1 MHSQHMRIFKNYT
14 PSLGF
19 RVSFLAVL
27 FAAAA
32 WGTGSPARAAVIE
45 VTPANVEGNIADDD
59 TTTRNLQEIIDDS
72 GTESGDV
79 IQFASGTYSDVGELL
94 VTKPLTFRK
103 DPEASGD
110 AVFTGK
116 FMLHIR
122 SKDVKVEDLTFREV
136 TFPDRITSYKGGHK
150 GRSLGDGTIELYF
163 SGVNVSRFL
172 LARKA
177 ANADSDATNDDQ
189 VSGLDYT
196 GYRGGIAR
204 ADLEPFIHDD
214 GNPNTND
221 LDWLKYNPHPV
232 LSNKDGFIIDS
243 VGNKLNQVAGGKW
256 NFPGFDIRN
265 YYWYK
270 TNYGVIAVNSDY
282 YGRGDCP
289 EGEEVT
295 GIEITR
301 NVFDGTEMRAIHV
314 YPWSTCEEEVSIVGN
329 VFDDIGVVP
338 SEFLRTSSGNFLTD
352 GDGYRISAQQADQ
365 YAIGLHDVKTAV
377 VSDNIIRATTHHQI
391 SVRNVPEGG
400 RVTIRN
406 NRLESATTPGA
417 RSWGQQI
424 EIRGA
429 MNNQPDDVKITI
441 MNNQITGSHIPFS
454 TYAFTDFIAG
464 VRANWLCGLY
474 PDLNTMTP
482 AQVEALLEPRIWR
495 SYVPGFPFPEA
506 DGADGASL
514 PMPPDAPPASLTSVI
529 KKTVTGGDPYGTPL
543 NSNIVIGNYDI
554 VRFKNCSRTARIA
567 IEHQKGVSIV
577 DNDLGYVA
585 SSPATGSGQFRNAV
599 ADSHN
604 GGGESDGPGYMRF
617 GVSLWGDAAK
627 LVAFTGNNI
636 EYSSIRAV
644 DVFDT
649 QESVSAAGNYLG
661 ARGYVSRGVSTEGT
675 LGAPTGRDA
684 EERGP
689 RQEMTTRP
697 TAFTL
702 TGASVDGATLT
713 LTFSGALDDSVELS
727 ASAFSVTAPDSGR
740 RGARTEI
747 AVRSATVSGATVVL
761 TLAEAV
767 SAGTADIRV
776 TYEKPASGGVTREAD
791 GESAAGFENRTVT
804 NATTAPPA
812 PIPATGGGGDGG
824 CALAS
829 AGGTGAAAAVAVA
842 LLPLLFSLR
851 RSGAR

>member
-1 MHSQHMRIFKNYT
+1 MRIFQNYT
-14 PSLGF
+14 PSLNFG
-19 RVSFLAVL
+19 VSFLAVL

-59 TTTRNLQEIIDDS
+59 ATTRNLQEIIDDS
-72 GTESGDV
+72 GTEDGDV

-103 DPEASGD
+103 DPEASAD

-136 TFPDRITSYKGGHK
+136 TFPDRITFYKGGHK
-150 GRSLGDGTIELYF
+150 GRSLGDGTIEWYF
-163 SGVNVSRFL
+163 SGVNISRFL

-177 ANADSDATNDDQ
+177 ANADSDATNNDP
-189 VSGLDYT
+189 VAGLDYS
-196 GYRGGIAR
+196 GYQGGIAR
-204 ADLEPFIHDD
+204 SDLEPFIHDD
-214 GNPNTND
+214 GNPATND

-232 LSNKDGFIIDS
+232 LSDKDGFIIDS

-314 YPWSTCEEEVSIVGN
+314 YPWSTCEEGVSIVGN

-338 SEFLRTSSGNFLTD
+338 SELLRTSAGNFLTD

-377 VSDNIIRATTHHQI
+377 ISDNIIRATTHHQI

-429 MNNQPDDVKITI
+429 SNNQPDDVKITI
-441 MNNQITGSHIPFS
+441 MNNQITGAHIPYS

-482 AQVEALLEPRIWR
+482 AQMEALLEPRIWR

-506 DGADGASL
+506 DGASGASL

-529 KKTVTGGDPYGTPL
+529 KKTVTNADPYGTPL
-543 NSNIVIGNYDI
+543 NSNIIIGDQDV
-554 VRFKNCSRTARIA
+554 VRFNNCSRTARIA

-577 DNDLGYVA
+577 DNDLGY
-585 SSPATGSGQFRNAV
+585 

-604 GGGESDGPGYMRF
+604 GGSDGPGYMRF

-661 ARGYVSRGVSTEGT
+661 ARGYVSREVSTEGT
-675 LGAPTGRDA
+675 LGAPIVREA

-689 RQEMTTRP
+689 RQEMQTRP
-697 TAFTL
+697 AAFTL

-713 LTFSGALDDSVELS
+713 LTFSGALDESVSLS
-727 ASAFSVTAPDSGR
+727 ERAFSVTAPESGR
-740 RGARTEI
+740 SGARSEI

-761 TLAEAV
+761 TLATAV
-767 SAGTADIRV
+767 SSGDADIRV
-776 TYEKPASGGVTREAD
+776 TYERPASGGVTRAD
-791 GESAAGFENRTVT
+791 GEPAAGFENRTVT
-804 NATTAPPA
+804 NATTAADQGPGD
-812 PIPATGGGGDGG
+812 PATRGGGDGG

-829 AGGTGAAAAVAVA
+829 AGGTGAAAAAAVA

>member
-1 MHSQHMRIFKNYT
+1 
-14 PSLGF
+14 
-19 RVSFLAVL
+19 
-27 FAAAA
+27 
-32 WGTGSPARAAVIE
+32 
-45 VTPANVEGNIADDD
+45 
-59 TTTRNLQEIIDDS
+59 
-72 GTESGDV
+72 
-79 IQFASGTYSDVGELL
+79 
-94 VTKPLTFRK
+94 
-103 DPEASGD
+103 
-110 AVFTGK
+110 
-116 FMLHIR
+116 
-122 SKDVKVEDLTFREV
+122 
-136 TFPDRITSYKGGHK
+136 
-150 GRSLGDGTIELYF
+150 
-163 SGVNVSRFL
+163 
-172 LARKA
+172 
-177 ANADSDATNDDQ
+177 
-189 VSGLDYT
+189 
-196 GYRGGIAR
+196 
-204 ADLEPFIHDD
+204 
-214 GNPNTND
+214 
-221 LDWLKYNPHPV
+221 
-232 LSNKDGFIIDS
+232 
-243 VGNKLNQVAGGKW
+243 
-256 NFPGFDIRN
+256 
-265 YYWYK
+265 
-270 TNYGVIAVNSDY
+270 
-282 YGRGDCP
+282 
-289 EGEEVT
+289 
-295 GIEITR
+295 
-301 NVFDGTEMRAIHV
+301 MRAIHV

-338 SEFLRTSSGNFLTD
+338 SEFLRTSGGNFLTD

-506 DGADGASL
+506 DGASGASL

-554 VRFKNCSRTARIA
+554 VRFNNCSRTARIA

-604 GGGESDGPGYMRF
+604 GGGSNGPGYMRF

-644 DVFDT
+644 DVFRT
-649 QESVSAAGNYLG
+649 TESVSAGGNYLG

-675 LGAPTGRDA
+675 LGAPIVREAGET
-684 EERGP
+684 GP
-689 RQEMTTRP
+689 RREMQTRP
-697 TAFTL
+697 AAFTL

-713 LTFSGALDDSVELS
+713 LTFSGALDESVSLS
-727 ASAFSVTAPDSGR
+727 GGAFSVTAADSGR
-740 RGARTEI
+740 SGARKRIE
-747 AVRSATVSGATVVL
+747 VRSARATGSTVVL
-761 TLAEAV
+761 TLATAV
-767 SAGTADIRV
+767 SGGDADIRV
-776 TYEKPASGGVTREAD
+776 TYERPAGGGVARGAD
-791 GESAAGFENRTVT
+791 GELAAGFENRTVT
-804 NATTAPPA
+804 NATAASPA

>member
-1 MHSQHMRIFKNYT
+1 MGILRYHYA
-14 PSLGF
+14 F
-19 RVSFLAVL
+19 RVFLMVL

-32 WGTGSPARAAVIE
+32 WGTGSSARAAVIK

-59 TTTRNLQEIIDDS
+59 TTTRNLQEIIDYS
-72 GTESGDV
+72 GTANGDV

-94 VTKPLTFRK
+94 VTKSLTFRK

-122 SKDVKVEDLTFREV
+122 SKDVKVEDLTFRDV
-136 TFPDRITSYKGGHK
+136 TFPDRITYHKGGHK
-150 GRSLGDGTIELYF
+150 GRSLGAGDIEWYF
-163 SGVNVSRFL
+163 SGVNISRFL

-177 ANADSDATNDDQ
+177 ANADSDATNDDP
-189 VSGLDYT
+189 VSGLPYSN
-196 GYRGGIAR
+196 YEGGIAR
-204 ADLEPFIHDD
+204 SDLAPFIEADAA
-214 GNPNTND
+214 
-221 LDWLKYNPHPV
+221 LDNWLKYNPHPF
-232 LSNKDGFIIDS
+232 LSNKAGFIIDAEGRVLS
-243 VGNKLNQVAGGKW
+243 QAAGGKW
-256 NFPGFDIRN
+256 NFTSNFRRP
-265 YYWYK
+265 YYNYK
-270 TNYGVIAVNSDY
+270 TNFGVIAVNSDY
-282 YGRGDCP
+282 YGGSCP

-338 SEFLRTSSGNFLTD
+338 SEFLRSSDGNFLTD
-352 GDGYRISAQQADQ
+352 DDGYRVSAQQADQ

-377 VSDNIIRATTHHQI
+377 ISDNIIRATTHHQI

-424 EIRGA
+424 EIRGT
-429 MNNQPDDVKITI
+429 NDDVKITI
-441 MNNQITGSHIPFS
+441 MNNQITGSHIPYS
-454 TYAFTDFIAG
+454 TYRFTDFIGG
-464 VRANWLCGLY
+464 VRDADVDNGWLCGLY
-474 PDLNTMTP
+474 PNLHTMTP

-506 DGADGASL
+506 DGASGVSL
-514 PMPPDAPPASLTSVI
+514 PMPPDAPPASVTSVI
-529 KKTVTGGDPYGTPL
+529 KRTVTDDEPYGTPL
-543 NSNIVIGNYDI
+543 NSSIIIGDHDI
-554 VRFKNCSRTARIA
+554 VRFNNCSRTARIA
-567 IEHQKGVSIV
+567 IENQKGVSIV

-585 SSPATGSGQFRNAV
+585 SSPATGSGQFRNVV

-604 GGGESDGPGYMRF
+604 GGSDGPGYMRF
-617 GVSLWGDAAK
+617 GVSLQGDAAK
-627 LVAFTGNNI
+627 LEAFTGNNI
-636 EYSSIRAV
+636 DYSSIRAV
-644 DVFDT
+644 DVFGT

-675 LGAPTGRDA
+675 LGAPVVREA

-689 RQEMTTRP
+689 RQEMTMRP
-697 TAFTL
+697 VAFTL
-702 TGASVDGATLT
+702 RGASVDGATLT
-713 LTFSGALDDSVELS
+713 LTFSKDLDESVSLS

-740 RGARTEI
+740 SGTRKSI
-747 AVRSATVSGATVVL
+747 SVSSATASGATVVL

-767 SAGTADIRV
+767 SGGDTGIRV
-776 TYEKPASGGVTREAD
+776 TYERPASGGVVSTD
-791 GESAAGFENRTVT
+791 GDSAAGFENESVT
-804 NATTAPPA
+804 NATAAPPA

-829 AGGTGAAAAVAVA
+829 AGGAGAAAAVAVA